1 MSMTG
6 HWMRI
11 AAAGLTATV
20 ILALPATALAD
31 QPVVTPTVNCIS
43 VNADGSFSALFGFSN
58 TGLTTT
64 LIKRGP
70 DNQITP
76 SNLDGAQ
83 PDTFAPGTTDGAFS
97 LAIPAGGTATWTLH
111 GNHQAVASISSPHC
125 DPPVSLPQ
133 EGNGLGLV
141 IGLIVAAIVGTL
153 TIRKIVTRAAAQT

>member
-1 MSMTG
+1 
-6 HWMRI
+6 MRI

-31 QPVVTPTVNCIS
+31 QPVVTPTVNCIT
-43 VNADGSFSALFGFSN
+43 VNADGSFSALFGYSN

-70 DNQITP
+70 DNQIDP

-83 PDTFAPGTTDGAFS
+83 PDTFAPGTTYGAFA
-97 LAIPAGGTATWTLH
+97 LTVPAGVAVSWILH
-111 GNHQAVASISSPHC
+111 GNNRAVADASSPLC
-125 DPPVSLPQ
+125 GSPVSLPQ

-141 IGLIVAAIVGTL
+141 LGLIVAALVGTL
-153 TIRKIVTRAAAQT
+153 TIRRIVSRAGAQI